1 MGQLDG
7 KVALV
12 TGAARAQG
20 RAHALALAAEG
31 ATVAVTD
38 IGRDID
44 TVPYPLGTEAELEE
58 TRRLIDKLGVPSLA
72 ALADIRDSAQVDG
85 VVNQVVE
92 TFGHLDVLVA
102 NAAVC
107 HGVAI
112 DDMTN
117 AQWQNLLD
125 TNLTG
130 TFWCLRA
137 VLPHMRRGGFGRVV
151 AIASGAGRSA
161 IPNMAHYTASKWG
174 VIGMVKTF
182 ALETAGSGITANVV
196 SPSNVHSPMVANEH
210 NIRLFCPDIP
220 EPTEADMVPRLAA
233 MNPMGIPWVEPEIV
247 SRAVLYLVT
256 EPGFTTGTVLEVN
269 LGTSATR
276 P

>member
-1 MGQLDG
+1 VGRLEG

-20 RAHALALAAEG
+20 RAHAVALAAEG

-38 IGRDID
+38 IGSDID
-44 TVPYPLGTEAELEE
+44 TVPYPLGTEEELEE
-58 TRRLIDKLGVPSLA
+58 TRRLVDGLGVASMA
-72 ALADIRDSAQVDG
+72 TLADIRDSAQVEA
-85 VVNQVVE
+85 VVDEVAT
-92 TFGHLDVLVA
+92 TFGRLDILVA
-102 NAAVC
+102 NAGVC

-112 DDMTN
+112 EKMTDDD
-117 AQWQNLLD
+117 WRNLLD

-137 VLPHMRRGGFGRVV
+137 ALPHMRRGGYGRVV

-174 VIGMVKTF
+174 VIGMVKAF

-196 SPSNVHSPMVANEH
+196 SPSNVRSPMVVNEH
-210 NIRLFCPDIP
+210 NLRLFCPDIA
-220 EPTEADMVPRLAA
+220 EPTEQDIIPRMAA
-233 MNPMGIPWVEPEIV
+233 MNPLGIPWVEPEVV
-247 SRAVLYLVT
+247 SAAVLYLVT

-269 LGTSATR
+269 LGTSASR